1 VGNEEKMKPR
11 LTITEGNDELVWQLK
26 HLRFSEW
33 RGNITD
39 KDPPEKA
46 QEKRRHLVDCLAYIL
61 LDRPRFIDRR
71 PPEDTWRPIDEATGY

>member
-1 VGNEEKMKPR
+1 MKPR
-11 LTITEGNDELVWQLK
+11 LTIQEGNDELVWQIK

-33 RGNITD
+33 RGNVTD

-61 LDRPRFIDRR
+61 LGRPRFIDRR
-71 PPEDTWRPIDEATGY
+71 PREDTWRPIDEFTGY